1 MTSQSSS
8 RRRSGGSARS
18 ERERRD
24 LDLPAPNARMMQLLA
39 AAKATFTSKGFA
51 ATTMDD
57 IAGAAG
63 MSKKTL
69 YKLFES
75 KTELFRAMLLRSLP
89 EAHFAN
95 PPLSGSPTA
104 QLRTALRRIAD
115 VVLAPSEIALHRL
128 IIGER
133 QASPDLGR
141 MFAEV
146 IMESGP
152 DDVAGLLETVRLEPR
167 LEGVPLRAVAEM
179 LLGMVFSHDH
189 FRLLTDDGFR
199 LNRRLLDKR
208 IDLAI
213 AMFCVPEDRAAKP

>member
-1 MTSQSSS
+1 MAKTSEN
-8 RRRSGGSARS
+8 RRRVDRNPTAERS
-18 ERERRD
+18 VDRA
-24 LDLPAPNARMMQLLA
+24 APDARMMQLLT
-39 AAKATFTSKGFA
+39 AAKDTFTSKGFA

-89 EAHFAN
+89 EADY
-95 PPLSGSPTA
+95 
-104 QLRTALRRIAD
+104 AD
-115 VVLAPSEIALHRL
+115 APSEGSPVTRLRNMLREAADVALSPGEIALQRL

-133 QASPDLGR
+133 QASPELGR

-146 IMESGP
+146 IMESGTEHIV
-152 DDVAGLLETVRLEPR
+152 DLLRTIRLEPR
-167 LEGVPLRAVAEM
+167 FDGVPLHLIAEM
-179 LLGMVFSHDH
+179 LFGMVFGHDH
-189 FRLLTDDGFR
+189 FKLLTDTGFK
-199 LNRRLLDKR
+199 LNRRVLDRR

-213 AMFCVPEDRAAKP
+213 ATFCAPGD

>member
-1 MTSQSSS
+1 MAKASVSH
-8 RRRSGGSARS
+8 RRSTIDLRVK
-18 ERERRD
+18 REAPSVGR
-24 LDLPAPNARMMQLLA
+24 PAPDARMVQLLT
-39 AAKATFTSKGFA
+39 AAKDTFTSKGFA

-89 EAHFAN
+89 EIHFADDASRDA
-95 PPLSGSPTA
+95 PPA
-104 QLRTALRRIAD
+104 VRLRNSLHKIAD
-115 VVLAPSEIALHRL
+115 VATSPEEIALHRL

-133 QASPDLGR
+133 HVSPGLGR

-146 IMESGP
+146 IMENGL
-152 DDVAGLLETVRLEPR
+152 DDVVDLLKTVRLDRR
-167 LEGVPLRAVAEM
+167 LEGLPLRFVAEM
-179 LLGMVFSHDH
+179 LLGSVFGHDH
-189 FRLLTDDGFR
+189 FRLLTEEGFR
-199 LNRRLLDKR
+199 VNRRQLDKR

-213 AMFCVPEDRAAKP
+213 AMFCAKA

>member
-1 MTSQSSS
+1 MAKTSENRTRTGGNRPQE
-8 RRRSGGSARS
+8 RSV
-18 ERERRD
+18 
-24 LDLPAPNARMMQLLA
+24 DLPAPDARMAHLLA
-39 AAKATFTSKGFA
+39 AAKDTFTSKGFA

-95 PPLSGSPTA
+95 PPLAGPPTT

-115 VVLAPSEIALHRL
+115 VALAPGEIALHRL

-141 MFAEV
+141 MFGEV
-146 IMESGP
+146 IMETGL
-152 DDVAGLLETVRLEPR
+152 DDLVELLKTVRLEPR
-167 LEGVPLRAVAEM
+167 LEGLPLRLVAEM

-199 LNRRLLDKR
+199 LNRRALDKR

-213 AMFCVPEDRAAKP
+213 AMFCATEDHAR

>member
-1 MTSQSSS
+1 MPKKSTS
-8 RRRSGGSARS
+8 RISGSPPQQ
-18 ERERRD
+18 REQRAV
-24 LDLPAPNARMMQLLA
+24 DLPAPGARMAQLLA
-39 AAKATFTSKGFA
+39 AAKDTFTSKGFA

-57 IAGAAG
+57 IASAAG

-95 PPLSGSPTA
+95 PPLQGPPAT

-115 VVLAPSEIALHRL
+115 VALAPGEIALHRL

-141 MFAEV
+141 MFSEV
-146 IMESGP
+146 IMETGT
-152 DDVAGLLETVRLEPR
+152 DDVADLLRTIRLDSR
-167 LEGVPLRAVAEM
+167 LEGVPLRIVGEM

-213 AMFCVPEDRAAKP
+213 AMFCAAEDQAR

>member
-1 MTSQSSS
+1 M
-8 RRRSGGSARS
+8 A
-18 ERERRD
+18 
-24 LDLPAPNARMMQLLA
+24 QLLA
-39 AAKATFTSKGFA
+39 AAKDTFTSKGFA

-75 KTELFRAMLLRSLP
+75 KTELFRAMLLGSLP
-89 EAHFAN
+89 KVHFADVSLEG
-95 PPLSGSPTA
+95 PPSA
-104 QLRTALRRIAD
+104 RLRHSLRKIAD
-115 VVLAPSEIALHRL
+115 VALAPGEIALHRL

-133 QASPDLGR
+133 QASPGLGR

-146 IMESGP
+146 ILENGT
-152 DDVAGLLETVRLEPR
+152 DDVADLLKTVRLEPR
-167 LEGVPLRAVAEM
+167 LAGLPLRFVAEM

-199 LNRRLLDKR
+199 PNRRMLDKR

-213 AMFCVPEDRAAKP
+213 AMFCAPEDQAG

>member
-1 MTSQSSS
+1 MT
-8 RRRSGGSARS
+8 RTSGDPKHPRDNSPPDEELRGADSTGPSARM
-18 ERERRD
+18 
-24 LDLPAPNARMMQLLA
+24 AHLLA
-39 AAKATFTSKGFA
+39 AAKETFTGKGFA

-57 IAGAAG
+57 IASAAG

-69 YKLFES
+69 YKLFDS

-89 EAHFAN
+89 EVHFAN
-95 PPLSGSPTA
+95 PPLTGAPTA

-115 VVLAPSEIALHRL
+115 VALAPGEIALHRL

-141 MFAEV
+141 MFGEV
-146 IMESGP
+146 IMETGV
-152 DDVAGLLETVRLEPR
+152 DDLVALLKTVPLEPR
-167 LEGVPLRAVAEM
+167 LAGQPHRAVAEM

-189 FRLLTDDGFR
+189 FRLLTDERFK
-199 LNRRLLDKR
+199 LNRRNLDKR

-213 AMFCVPEDRAAKP
+213 SMFCAPEVQAPS